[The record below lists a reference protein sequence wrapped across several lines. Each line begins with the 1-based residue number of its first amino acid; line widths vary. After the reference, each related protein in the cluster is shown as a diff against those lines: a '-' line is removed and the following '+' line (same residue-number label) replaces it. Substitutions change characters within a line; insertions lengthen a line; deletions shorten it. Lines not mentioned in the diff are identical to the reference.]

1 MHMKKIFL
9 IWTLGLALALPSCLR
24 DECVSHRVFVR
35 MDPVYS
41 TVQALRD
48 GGFSI
53 AQARPLRHPG
63 KIYSYGHYLLIN
75 EIDEGI
81 HIIDNSDPAHPANLS
96 FIQITGNRDMA
107 VKENIL
113 YADNVVDLLAI
124 DITDPLAPVLR
135 KRLENVFQK
144 SYGWGGAAA
153 SQPLLVGYTKSNE
166 TQVIDCAQPRFQRE
180 TFLDNSGF
188 WVRADVLQ
196 SSGGNSAA
204 KTNGVGGSM
213 ARFGIVDRYLY
224 AIDQSELHVV
234 YIDQPADPKEGK
246 SVSISWNIETLFPY
260 KDKLFIGAQ
269 NGMFILEN
277 KNPEAP
283 YLLSSFSHARAC
295 DPVYVDGETAFVT
308 LRDGNECTNYTN
320 ELDIVDISNITS
332 PRLVKKYQMQ
342 HPHGLSVIDQ
352 ILFLCEGQ
360 YGLKAFDAGN
370 IQTIDKN
377 LKAHLTAFHAYDV
390 IALSRSHLIVVG
402 EQGLIQLD
410 ASDLKNIKTRSLIP
424 VVKD

>member
-1 MHMKKIFL
+1 MKKIFL
-9 IWTLGLALALPSCLR
+9 FWTLGLALALPSCLR

-308 LRDGNECTNYTN
+308 LRDGNECTNYSN

>member
-1 MHMKKIFL
+1 MKKIFL
-9 IWTLGLALALPSCLR
+9 FWTLGLALALPSCLR

>member
-1 MHMKKIFL
+1 MKKTLFYLTIGLL
-9 IWTLGLALALPSCLR
+9 ITLPSCLR

-35 MDPVYS
+35 MDPVYT

-48 GGFSI
+48 GGFSTGP
-53 AQARPLRHPG
+53 ARALRNPG
-63 KIYSYGHYLLIN
+63 KIYSYGQYLLIN
-75 EIDEGI
+75 EIEEGV
-81 HIIDNSDPAHPANLS
+81 HLIDNTDPARPVNLS

-107 VKENIL
+107 VKNHIL
-113 YADNVVDLLAI
+113 YADNAVDLLAI
-124 DITDPLAPVLR
+124 DISNPLAPVLR

-144 SYGWGGAAA
+144 SYGWGGTAPN
-153 SQPLLVGYTKSNE
+153 QPLLVGYTKSNE
-166 TQVIDCAQPRFQRE
+166 TQVVDCAQPLFQRE
-180 TFLDNSGF
+180 TFLDNGGF
-188 WVRADVLQ
+188 WIRADVL
-196 SSGGNSAA
+196 SSSAGNSGA

-213 ARFGIVDRYLY
+213 ARFGIVDQYLY
-224 AIDQSELHVV
+224 AIDQADLHVI

-246 SVSISWNIETLFPY
+246 SVTVSWNIETLFPY

-295 DPVYVDGETAFVT
+295 DPVFVDGDIAFVT

-320 ELDIVDISNITS
+320 ELDVVDISNITA
-332 PRLVKKYQMQ
+332 PRLLKKYQMQ
-342 HPHGLSVIDQ
+342 HPHGLSVIDKL
-352 ILFLCEGQ
+352 LFLCEGQ
-360 YGLKAFDAGN
+360 YGLKAFDVAN
-370 IQTIDKN
+370 INTIDKN
-377 LKAHLTAFHAYDV
+377 LKAHLAAFHAYDV
-390 IALSRSHLIVVG
+390 IALSKSHLIVVG

-410 ASDLKNIKTRSLIP
+410 ASDLKNIKIRSQIP

>member
-1 MHMKKIFL
+1 MKKIFL
-9 IWTLGLALALPSCLR
+9 FWTLGLALALPSCLR

-144 SYGWGGAAA
+144 PYGWGGAAA